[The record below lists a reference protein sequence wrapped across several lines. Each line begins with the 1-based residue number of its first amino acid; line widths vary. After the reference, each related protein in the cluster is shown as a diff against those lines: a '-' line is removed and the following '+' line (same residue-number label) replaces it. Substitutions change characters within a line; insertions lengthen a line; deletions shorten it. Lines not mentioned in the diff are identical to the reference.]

1 MIAYRPDIDGLRG
14 IAVLAVVLFHAG
26 IPGISGG
33 FVGVDIFFVISGYL
47 ITSIILAEH
56 AEGRFSYLR
65 FYERRARR
73 ILPALY
79 TVIAVTLA
87 GCWHMQTPDE
97 FVDSAQQ
104 AVAALLFAANVY
116 FWSSTDYFS
125 TAAEFKPLLH
135 TWSLGVEEQFY
146 LLFPGLAMLLARR
159 ALLVPVGLLLLL
171 VSVAACV
178 YTTATAEVAAFY
190 LLPFR
195 AWQLLCGAL
204 LAAAPR
210 FVDAWRTATLN
221 GLALC
226 AVLLLLVPL
235 GLFDK
240 STPFPGI
247 AAAAPTCGAAL
258 AILVGM
264 RRPCA
269 WLPRMLA
276 WMPLRGLG
284 LISYSVYLWHW
295 PVLAGLR
302 TWHASTELPLGSAAL
317 GVMASLL
324 LGYWSW
330 RHVERPFRERARV
343 PRARLWRLAA
353 ATSVL
358 LLGGGLATVHSAG
371 FPARLPPEARAL
383 LALEQDA
390 LRDDPCLW
398 HHAADIE
405 AGRACLFD
413 AARPGAAPRVALWG
427 DSHAGTMRREFAQL
441 ATSHGVQGVFLGRIG
456 CPPLPGILKTN
467 FPGGEACL
475 RYTDAAL
482 DLLLALDS
490 VELVVIH
497 ARWALSV
504 EGTRFGDEPGRPYIL
519 ADTRHPEGKAGDN
532 SAHVARAL
540 RRAVRALQVAG
551 KRVML
556 IGSVPES
563 GYDVPRAAFAS
574 VMLGQPRPLRQPR
587 ATFEA
592 RQQRSRA
599 MLRAIA
605 AETQVDLLD
614 PAGFFCDERHCVAT
628 RDGTAL
634 YRDDDHISPAGAA
647 PILEAV
653 AARWQLAPS
662 ADPRTRQRR

>member
-26 IPGISGG
+26 LPGIPGG

-87 GCWHMQTPDE
+87 ACWHMQTPAE

-104 AVAALLFAANVY
+104 AVAAVLFAANVY
-116 FWSSTDYFS
+116 FWASTDYFS

-146 LLFPGLAMLLARR
+146 LLFPAFAMLLAQRG
-159 ALLVPVGLLLLL
+159 LLVRLGLVLLL
-171 VSVAACV
+171 VSLAACV

-204 LAAAPR
+204 LAATPR
-210 FVDAWRTATLN
+210 FAEAWGPSVLN

-226 AVLLLLVPL
+226 AALLLLLPL
-235 GLFDK
+235 ALFDED
-240 STPFPGI
+240 TLFPGI

-258 AILVGM
+258 AILVGL
-264 RRPCA
+264 RRPRS
-269 WLPRMLA
+269 WLPRLLA
-276 WMPLRGLG
+276 WAPLRGLG

-295 PVLAGLR
+295 PVLAALR
-302 TWHASTELPLGSAAL
+302 TWHASTELPLGSAGI
-317 GVMASLL
+317 GVVASLV
-324 LGYWSW
+324 LGYVSW
-330 RHVERPFRERARV
+330 RYVERPFRARTRV
-343 PRARLWRLAA
+343 PRVRLWRLAA
-353 ATSVL
+353 ATSVV

-371 FPARLPPEARAL
+371 FPARLSSEARAL
-383 LALEQDA
+383 LALEPDA
-390 LRDDPCLW
+390 LRDDPCLLQ
-398 HHAADIE
+398 HAADIE
-405 AGRACLFD
+405 AGDVCLFD
-413 AARPGAAPRVALWG
+413 TSRPGAAPRVALWG
-427 DSHAGTMRREFAQL
+427 DSHAGAMRGEFADL
-441 ATSHGVQGVFLGRIG
+441 AMLHGVQGLFLGRIG

-482 DLLLALDS
+482 SLLLSLDS

-504 EGTRFGDEPGRPYIL
+504 EGARFGDEPGRPYIL
-519 ADTRHPEGKAGDN
+519 DDKRYAHGEPGDN
-532 SAHVARAL
+532 PAHVARAL
-540 RRAVRALQVAG
+540 RRAVHALQAAG
-551 KRVML
+551 KRVLL

-574 VMLGQPRPLRQPR
+574 VMLGQPRSLRQPR
-587 ATFEA
+587 TTFDR
-592 RQQRSRA
+592 RQERSRL
-599 MLRAIA
+599 MLRAV
-605 AETQVDLLD
+605 AEEMRVDLLD
-614 PAGFFCDERHCVAT
+614 PAEFFCDELYCVAT

-634 YRDDDHISPAGAA
+634 YIDDDHISPAGAA
-647 PILEAV
+647 PIIEAV
-653 AARWQLAPS
+653 ATRLELAP
-662 ADPRTRQRR
+662 AGHAQARGRP

>member
-14 IAVLAVVLFHAG
+14 IAVLSVVLFHAG
-26 IPGISGG
+26 LPGVPGG

-87 GCWHMQTPDE
+87 ACWHMQTPDE

-146 LLFPGLAMLLARR
+146 LVFPALAMLLARR
-159 ALLVPVGLLLLL
+159 GLLVRLGLLLLL
-171 VSVAACV
+171 ISLVACV

-195 AWQLLCGAL
+195 AWQLLCGSL
-204 LAAAPR
+204 LAAAPGFAR
-210 FVDAWRTATLN
+210 AWRPAVLD
-221 GLALC
+221 GVALC
-226 AVLLLLVPL
+226 AALLLLLPL
-235 GLFDK
+235 VWFDEG
-240 STPFPGI
+240 TAFPGI
-247 AAAAPTCGAAL
+247 AAAAPTCGATL
-258 AILVGM
+258 AILVGL
-264 RRPCA
+264 RRPQT
-269 WLPRMLA
+269 WLPRLLA
-276 WMPLRGLG
+276 WAPLRGLG
-284 LISYSVYLWHW
+284 LVSYSVYLWHW

-302 TWHASTELPLGSAAL
+302 TWHASTELPPGSACI
-317 GVMASLL
+317 GVVTSLV
-324 LGYWSW
+324 LGYLSW

-371 FPARLPPEARAL
+371 FPARLSPEARAL
-383 LALEQDA
+383 LALEPDA
-390 LRDDPCLW
+390 LRDDSCLW
-398 HHAADIE
+398 QHAADIA
-405 AGRACLFD
+405 AGDACLFD
-413 AARPGAAPRVALWG
+413 TSRPDAAPRVALWG
-427 DSHAGTMRREFAQL
+427 DSHAGTMRREFAGL
-441 ATSHGVQGVFLGRIG
+441 AVSHGIQGVFLGRIG

-482 DLLLALDS
+482 SLLLALDS

-519 ADTRHPEGKAGDN
+519 DDTRHRHAEPGDN
-532 SAHVARAL
+532 PAHVARAL
-540 RRAVRALQVAG
+540 RRAVQALRAAG
-551 KRVML
+551 KRVLL
-556 IGSVPES
+556 IGGVPES

-574 VMLGQPRPLRQPR
+574 VMLGQPRPLRQAR
-587 ATFEA
+587 AVFER
-592 RQQRSRA
+592 RQERSRA
-599 MLRAIA
+599 MLRDVA
-605 AETQVDLLD
+605 AEMQVDLLD
-614 PAGFFCDERHCVAT
+614 PAGFFCDDRYCVAT
-628 RDGTAL
+628 RDGVAL

-653 AARWQLAPS
+653 AARWQLAPGR
-662 ADPRTRQRR
+662 ARP